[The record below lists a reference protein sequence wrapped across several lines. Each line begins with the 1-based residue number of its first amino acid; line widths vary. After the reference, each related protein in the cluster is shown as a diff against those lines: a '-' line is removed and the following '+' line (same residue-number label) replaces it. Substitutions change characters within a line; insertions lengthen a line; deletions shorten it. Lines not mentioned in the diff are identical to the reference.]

1 MGLLFTYALTY
12 GGALVSLFN
21 PFYGLLIYICF
32 AISKPEVMWP
42 WSVPVGNYSRIVAI
56 SLLLGWVLRGFGNW
70 QLGRA
75 KGVVFAFIGFWL
87 WAVFSGTFAATDH
100 DRAFKF
106 VEENGKIL
114 LPFLVGVTVIESP
127 KQLTILIWVIVASV
141 GYFALRE
148 NETYYLYGM
157 PVGDNLKAHMMVVG
171 SGLAFFSGLASQNL
185 SMKTAGF
192 AAAALMIHAAM
203 FHMSRAAMIGIFVVG
218 ALTFLVLPKNWKT
231 MSLMIVALAIGLR
244 LAGPNIVHEF
254 MTVTASEE
262 ERDASAASRFDLWA
276 GLASEIQ
283 SNPVL
288 GLGPNHWQL
297 NSQNHGFVKGKD
309 GHCLWLQ
316 MGAEMGIPGLMFL
329 LCFYGLSVWR
339 LLPAAMGRSEHEL
352 PWLRPVAQMVV
363 VSICAFSVEQMFGS
377 FSGMELPYYV
387 VLIAAVALKLSS
399 GKPASMHYPQWA
411 GVGHGY
417 NSAIHGQM
425 REFVKS

>member
-1 MGLLFTYALTY
+1 MGLLFTYTMTY

-32 AISKPEVMWP
+32 AILKPELMWP
-42 WSVPVGNYSRIVAI
+42 WSVPAGNYSRIVAI

-87 WAVFSGTFAATDH
+87 WAVVSGLFAATDH

-106 VEENGKIL
+106 VEENAKVL

-127 KQLTILIWVIVASV
+127 KQLTLLIWVIVGSV

-148 NETYYLYGM
+148 NEHYYIYGLYEGN
-157 PVGDNLKAHMMVVG
+157 NLKAHMMVVG
-171 SGLAFFSGLASQNL
+171 AGLAFFSGSSSHNL
-185 SMKTAGF
+185 LMKSVGF
-192 AAAALMIHAAM
+192 AAAALMIHAAL
-203 FHMSRAAMIGIFVVG
+203 FHMSRAAMIGILVLG
-218 ALTFLVLPKNWKT
+218 ISTFLVLPKNWKT
-231 MSLMIVALAIGLR
+231 MSLLIVAIAVGIR
-244 LAGPNIVHEF
+244 LAGPSIVEEF

-262 ERDASAASRFDLWA
+262 ERDYSAQSRFDLWSA
-276 GLASEIQ
+276 LSSEIQ
-283 SNPVL
+283 SNPIL

-297 NSQNHGFVKGKD
+297 NAHKHGFPEGKD

-316 MGAEMGIPGLMFL
+316 MGAEFGIPGLLFL

-339 LLPAAMGRSEHEL
+339 LLPAATGRSGREFS
-352 PWLRPVAQMVV
+352 WLRPVAQMVV
-363 VSICAFSVEQMFGS
+363 VSIPAFFAEQWFGS
-377 FSGMELPYYV
+377 FSGMELPFYV

-399 GKPASMHYPQWA
+399 AITVETQNPQLA
-411 GVGHGY
+411 YVGHGY
-417 NSAIHGQM
+417 NPAIRGQM
-425 REFVKS
+425 RELARS